1 MQKPLDRPLAR
12 KDKRKHQRG
21 FTLIEIMIVLT
32 LLGLI
37 GTFAVTNYMKSQR
50 EGYIKSTRI
59 LIQQMKTALDD
70 YYRTCNSY
78 PTTAQGLQAL
88 LQKPADSTCKD
99 YDPQGYISGH
109 HVPQDPWG
117 HDFIYISDDGKHVTL
132 KSLGPDGK
140 EGDGNI
146 SLDDL

>member
-1 MQKPLDRPLAR
+1 MNNNMSRIFK
-12 KDKRKHQRG
+12 KRSSERG

-50 EGYIKSTRI
+50 EGYIRSTKI
-59 LIQQMKTALDD
+59 LMQQLKTALDD

-78 PTTAQGLQAL
+78 PNTGQGMAAL
-88 LQKPADSTCKD
+88 ISKPGDSTCKD
-99 YDPQGYISGH
+99 YDPNGYIQGKK
-109 HVPQDPWG
+109 VPQDPWG
-117 HDFIYISDDGKHVTL
+117 HDFIYICDDGKHLTL

-140 EGDGNI
+140 EGEGNI
-146 SLDDL
+146 SLEDL

>member
-1 MQKPLDRPLAR
+1 MNKKLLNT
-12 KDKRKHQRG
+12 KRNSQRG

-50 EGYIKSTRI
+50 EGYIKSTK
-59 LIQQMKTALDD
+59 IQLSQIKTALDD

-88 LQKPADSTCKD
+88 ISKPADSTCKD
-99 YDPQGYISGH
+99 YDPAGYITGKK
-109 HVPQDPWG
+109 VPQDPWSN
-117 HDFIYISDDGKHVTL
+117 DFVYICEDGKHYQL

-140 EGDGNI
+140 EGGDDDI
-146 SLDDL
+146 VLD

>member
-1 MQKPLDRPLAR
+1 MKNNKLLSNA
-12 KDKRKHQRG
+12 KRRMQRG

-50 EGYIKSTRI
+50 EGYIKSTKI
-59 LIQQMKTALDD
+59 LIQQLKTALDD

-78 PTTAQGLQAL
+78 PNTGQGLAAL
-88 LQKPADSTCKD
+88 ISKPADSTCKD
-99 YDPQGYISGH
+99 YDPNGYINGKK
-109 HVPQDPWG
+109 VPQDPWG
-117 HDFIYISDDGKHVTL
+117 HDFIYISDDGKKVTL

-140 EGDGNI
+140 EGEGNI
-146 SLDDL
+146 SLEDIQ

>member
-1 MQKPLDRPLAR
+1 MNTKMSRLF
-12 KDKRKHQRG
+12 KKRGSERG

-50 EGYIKSTRI
+50 EGYIRSTKI
-59 LIQQMKTALDD
+59 LIQQLKTALDD

-78 PTTAQGLQAL
+78 PTTAQSMTAL
-88 LQKPADSTCKD
+88 ISKPGDSTCKD
-99 YDPQGYISGH
+99 FDPNGYIQGKK
-109 HVPQDPWG
+109 VPQDPWG
-117 HDFIYISDDGKHVTL
+117 HDFIYLCDDGKHPII

-140 EGDGNI
+140 EGEGNI
-146 SLDDL
+146 SSEDL